1 MRAIAYH
8 RVSTDEQAESGNGLD
23 AQRSTI
29 ARAIAHREW
38 ALVAEMT
45 DEGRSGSNLNRPALL
60 DALDRLDLGEA
71 DVLVVAKLDRLSRSV
86 LDFAAIAQR
95 AKRRGW
101 SVVALD
107 VDVDTTTP
115 TGELVANITSSV
127 AQWER
132 RIIGQRTSEALQAMK
147 ARGIRLGR
155 PVKLPGD
162 VRIQIATRRAAG
174 ASLRSL
180 ADELNDQGI
189 PTALGATWHASTV
202 RAVLRSLD
210 LDCALEEARNRPAIG
225 FMS

>member
-1 MRAIAYH
+1 MKAIAYH

-29 ARAIAHREW
+29 ARAIAHRDW
-38 ALVAEMT
+38 TLVGELT

-60 DALDRLDLGEA
+60 EALDQLDRGQAE
-71 DVLVVAKLDRLSRSV
+71 VLVVAKLDRLSRSV
-86 LDFAAIAQR
+86 LDFAAITQR

-147 ARGIRLGR
+147 ARGVRLGR
-155 PVKLPGD
+155 PV
-162 VRIQIATRRAAG
+162 V
-174 ASLRSL
+174 L
-180 ADELNDQGI
+180 ADEIRARIAAARSGGSSLRAIADSLNEEGV
-189 PTALGATWHASTV
+189 PTARGGRWHASTV
-202 RAVLRSLD
+202 RAVLSSLA
-210 LDCALEEARNRPAIG
+210 LDDVASTA
-225 FMS
+225 